1 MKKFLGYTLFTICVT
16 VVMLYYQ
23 FPEEIA
29 VQLLKSKARQIAPG
43 LNINLDTIKPAFP
56 PGVRVEGLTID
67 DSSMRLWDSNVMTVQ
82 PNYMTIFQLKPSIH
96 FYCSAYSGELKGDAG
111 ISQMQVLWQKKPVPV
126 SFNAKWRNIQLKKID
141 SLKSLPYK
149 IEGVLF
155 GIISYNGIAGSWI
168 DGEGKLKIIIENGD
182 LTLAKPILQ
191 AIKNIQFQRF
201 DAEISLKNKVIQ
213 LLQSNIN
220 GDIEGSLAG
229 TVTLHPIF
237 SRSRINITGK
247 IKPSENY
254 IKKSK
259 LPIKAFI
266 QPDKLKNGIPVAITG
281 SIRQPIFKTM

>member
-16 VVMLYYQ
+16 LVMLYYQ

-29 VQLLKSKARQIAPG
+29 VQLLKSKASQLAPG
-43 LNINLDTIKPAFP
+43 LIIDLDTIKPAFP

-67 DSSMRLWDSNVMTVQ
+67 DTSMRLLASNVLTVQ
-82 PNYMTIFQLKPSIH
+82 PDYLSVFKLKPSMQ
-96 FYCSAYSGELKGDAG
+96 FYCAAYAGEMKGDAG
-111 ISQMQVLWQKKPVPV
+111 ISHMQALWQKKPVPV
-126 SFNAKWRNIQLKKID
+126 TFNAKWRNIQLKKID
-141 SLKSLPYK
+141 ALNNLPYK
-149 IEGVLF
+149 IEGILF
-155 GIISYNGIAGSWI
+155 GIFSYNGTAGAWI
-168 DGEGKLKIIIENGD
+168 DGTGNLKVIIENGNV
-182 LTLAKPILQ
+182 TLAKPILQ
-191 AIKNIQFQRF
+191 AIKNIGFQRF
-201 DAEISLKNKVIQ
+201 DAEFSFKNKVVQ

-220 GDIEGSLAG
+220 GDIEGSLSG

-254 IKKSK
+254 IKQSK